1 VLVNPMSV
9 MTPGIFRQIF
19 EFGDETPPDAAAA
32 ASSSSSSGGF
42 GPPGQ

>member
-19 EFGDETPPDAAAA
+19 EFQGGEQGAVPEQRES
-32 ASSSSSSGGF
+32 ASGF
-42 GPPGQ
+42 EHARP

>member
-1 VLVNPMSV
+1 MSV

-19 EFGDETPPDAAAA
+19 EFGDGTTPDAAAA
-32 ASSSSSSGGF
+32 ASSSSGSGGF